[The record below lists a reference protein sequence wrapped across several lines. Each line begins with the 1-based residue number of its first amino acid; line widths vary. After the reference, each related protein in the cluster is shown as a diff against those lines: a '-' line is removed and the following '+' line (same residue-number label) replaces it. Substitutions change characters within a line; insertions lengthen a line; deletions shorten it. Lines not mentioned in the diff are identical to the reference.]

1 MFFTILS
8 NLNECSGHFIFLT
21 NVIQILNQVKTK
33 SISTTKKMTD
43 RPILML
49 SPSHVPKV
57 PSPQSRFHF
66 PLYPSLT
73 HLWLIIDRH
82 NKVKEKESFRFRS
95 AHTLSLHR
103 KTRPEFIDPNLISGN
118 GIDTGSGSRIHSQIL
133 AQIIHQ
139 RSIQIARPHCSS
151 F

>member
-1 MFFTILS
+1 MGEDLKEATA
-8 NLNECSGHFIFLT
+8 NGSGSGM
-21 NVIQILNQVKTK
+21 VRRDERE
-33 SISTTKKMTD
+33 KKLLVFEVL
-43 RPILML
+43 RML
-49 SPSHVPKV
+49 ADHAKE
-57 PSPQSRFHF
+57 
-66 PLYPSLT
+66 
-73 HLWLIIDRH
+73 
-82 NKVKEKESFRFRS
+82 KEKESFRFRS

-118 GIDTGSGSRIHSQIL
+118 GIDIGSGSRIHSQIL